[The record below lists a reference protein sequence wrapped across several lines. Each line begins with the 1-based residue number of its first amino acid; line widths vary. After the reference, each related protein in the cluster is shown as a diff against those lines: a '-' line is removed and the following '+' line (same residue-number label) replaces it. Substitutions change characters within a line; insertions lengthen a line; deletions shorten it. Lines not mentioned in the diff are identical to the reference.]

1 MAQISFTKTHKMLL
15 SPMPTSRL
23 LWNFL
28 ILNIVGASFFTRE
41 LPPCQDKT
49 PSCVHTDAELLHMA
63 CEESPTIRALC
74 QHSCIAIAATT
85 ATTCK
90 YEPSDKQVGAV
101 AKAADDCPACSCNL
115 ACPTPPAIQLTC
127 PEPECT
133 CNCPDPVIQ
142 VGECAA
148 DGSFDSGTSSWSS
161 STSGSSS
168 SSSSET
174 STTTDSQTTTTET
187 TTTTTTSQ
195 SPDCALGKPVIVS
208 TQESSHFQAAW
219 AVDGDDGTRWS
230 SSFLDNQWIVVD
242 LEQPTAMGT
251 LRILWEGAFASKYN
265 VEISDSVDA
274 NGHSDTWT
282 MIAEDVT
289 GTVGHVDTVV
299 NQTARYLRVFATRR
313 ATPFG
318 VSIWSLEISGC
329 GGTQTSTSTSTE
341 SETTDTT
348 TTSEG
353 SSTTTTNYTS
363 TGSGTETTTTQTGG
377 SKAEGSF
384 DMSVTRPAIAADRSA

>member
-1 MAQISFTKTHKMLL
+1 MAQISFTKTHDLL
-15 SPMPTSRL
+15 RSPLQGSRL
-23 LWNFL
+23 LWHIL
-28 ILNIVGASFFTRE
+28 ILNIVGASFFSRE
-41 LPPCQDKT
+41 LPLCQDKA

-74 QHSCIAIAATT
+74 EHSCIAVEATK
-85 ATTCK
+85 ATSCTFQ
-90 YEPSDKQVGAV
+90 PSDTKVGAV
-101 AKAADDCPACSCNL
+101 AKQAADDCPACTCNL
-115 ACPTPPAIQLTC
+115 ACPTPPAITLSC
-127 PEPECT
+127 PEPECN

-148 DGSFDSGTSSWSS
+148 DGTFDTDSSSWSS
-161 STSGSSS
+161 STSGSTSS
-168 SSSSET
+168 SGS
-174 STTTDSQTTTTET
+174 STTTSTDSQTTTTET

-195 SPDCALGKPVIVS
+195 SPDCALGKPVLVS
-208 TQESSHFQAAW
+208 SQESSHFQAAW

-230 SSFLDNQWIVVD
+230 SIFQDNQWIVVD

-251 LRILWEGAFASKYN
+251 LRILWEGAFAAKYN
-265 VEISDSVDA
+265 VEISDDVDA
-274 NGHSDTWT
+274 DGNSDSWT
-282 MIAEDVT
+282 MVAEDVT
-289 GTVGHVDTVV
+289 GTIGHVDTVV

-329 GGTQTSTSTSTE
+329 GGTQTSTSTSVD

-353 SSTTTTNYTS
+353 SSSSTTNYTS
-363 TGSGTETTTTQTGG
+363 TTSGSETTTTETG
-377 SKAEGSF
+377 SKAASF
-384 DMSVTRPAIAADRSA
+384 DMSATRPAIAAAHTA